1 MTGDYSPSC
10 ALSTKKLKK
19 LHRDI
24 RALCSDNQ
32 ALDNNVRGLSKQT
45 DDMRNVFNELQR
57 DNHALQRMINEVRV
71 DVDELKEKV
80 KLLGMLQVLSST
92 NKNIY

>member
-1 MTGDYSPSC
+1 
-10 ALSTKKLKK
+10 
-19 LHRDI
+19 
-24 RALCSDNQ
+24 
-32 ALDNNVRGLSKQT
+32 
-45 DDMRNVFNELQR
+45 MRNAFNELQR
-57 DNHALQRMINEVRV
+57 DNHALKRMINEVRV